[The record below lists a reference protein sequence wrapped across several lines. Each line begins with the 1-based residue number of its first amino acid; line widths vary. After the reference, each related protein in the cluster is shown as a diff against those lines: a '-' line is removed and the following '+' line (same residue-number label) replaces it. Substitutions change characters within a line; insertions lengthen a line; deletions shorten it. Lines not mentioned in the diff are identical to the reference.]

1 MWREKNDLNL
11 RPMEKIQLKINIQY
25 SALEELPADE
35 QDLVK
40 NAIKATD
47 NSNAK
52 YSHFRVGAALLLGD
66 GSVVIGANQ
75 ENAVFPLGL
84 CAERTAIFATQ
95 AQRPDQPILK
105 LAIAARNEEGL
116 MHNPVTPCGSC
127 RQVILEMEERY
138 HQPIRILLYGL
149 NGVYSVDTVR
159 DLLPL
164 SFVDES
170 MR

>member
-1 MWREKNDLNL
+1 MKDIEMKF
-11 RPMEKIQLKINIQY
+11 NIVL
-25 SALEELPADE
+25 AKLDELAADDQE
-35 QDLVK
+35 LVQM
-40 NAIKATD
+40 AMKATD
-47 NSNAK
+47 NSYDK
-52 YSHFRVGAALLLGD
+52 YSHFRVGAALLLAD

-84 CAERTAIFATQ
+84 CAERTAIFAAQ

-105 LAIAARNEEGL
+105 IAIAAQNANGF
-116 MHNPVTPCGSC
+116 MANPVSPCGSC

-138 HQPIRILLYGL
+138 EQPIRILLYGTT
-149 NGVYSVDTVR
+149 GVYVINSVR

-164 SFVDES
+164 CFIDES

>member
-1 MWREKNDLNL
+1 MKDIE
-11 RPMEKIQLKINIQY
+11 MKINVGLAQMDEL
-25 SALEELPADE
+25 SAEDQELVQTAM
-35 QDLVK
+35 
-40 NAIKATD
+40 KATD

-52 YSHFRVGAALLLGD
+52 YSHFRVGAALLLAD

-84 CAERTAIFATQ
+84 CAERTAIFAAQ
-95 AQRPDQPILK
+95 AQRPDQPIVK
-105 LAIAARNEEGL
+105 LAIAARNESGF
-116 MHNPVTPCGSC
+116 MANPVSPCGSC

-138 HQPIRILLYGL
+138 NQPIRILLYGT
-149 NGVYSVDTVR
+149 NGVYLIDSVR

-164 SFVDES
+164 CFIDGS

>member
-1 MWREKNDLNL
+1 MQQLEIKIKYQHL
-11 RPMEKIQLKINIQY
+11 RMDEL
-25 SALEELPADE
+25 SDEERH
-35 QDLVK
+35 LVEA
-40 NAIKATD
+40 AIKATD
-47 NSNAK
+47 NSYAN
-52 YSHFRVGAALLLGD
+52 YSHFNVGAAILLGD

-84 CAERTAIFATQ
+84 CAERTAIFASQ

-105 LAIAARNEEGL
+105 LAVAARNANGL
-116 MHNPVTPCGSC
+116 TQLPVSPCGSC

-138 HQPIRILLYGL
+138 KQPIRILLYGTD
-149 NGVYSVDTVR
+149 GVYAIDSIR

-164 SFVDES
+164 CFVDGS